1 MALRLERSWW
11 TPALLLAAAL
21 VGVARMLVITPGGAH
36 TGTELEAAAFF
47 GGVLGSALFPWAA
60 GALVAYGHWFWHK
73 TRRDREFMNT
83 VYPDRRR
90 VVLHSTVLVLLA
102 LMVSELL
109 WRLAAG
115 APVQP

>member
-1 MALRLERSWW
+1 MARRLDRSWG
-11 TPALLLAAAL
+11 TPALLLAALL
-21 VGVARMLVITPGGAH
+21 VGVARMLVLTPGGAR
-36 TGTELEAAAFF
+36 TDTQLEAAAFF
-47 GGVLGSALFPWAA
+47 GGVLGGALFPWAA

-83 VYPDRRR
+83 VYPYRRR
-90 VVLHSTVLVLLA
+90 IVLHATVLVLLA